1 MKESL
6 DIESRDS
13 LIAYRIERVYGSL
26 QEAKLMAEGGF
37 YNASINRLYYACYYM
52 AVALLLKNNISAQ
65 THSGVKTMLGM
76 HFTSKGKLSISA
88 SKIFTTLMT
97 ESADPKRYWSVLKT
111 RLKKEGAEPTTICST
126 LKMLAWDG
134 KMRLTDVADQEQMFR
149 LIQSIPSPKAE
160 PFKLWMAQVASERLD
175 EMQEGLLYMLLKNK
189 PHSRFQKLKIMTRA
203 GEWV

>member
-1 MKESL
+1 
-6 DIESRDS
+6 
-13 LIAYRIERVYGSL
+13 
-26 QEAKLMAEGGF
+26 
-37 YNASINRLYYACYYM
+37 M

-111 RLKKEGAEPTTICST
+111 RLKKEGAEPTTICSA

-134 KMRLTDVADQEQMFR
+134 KMRLTDVADQEQM
-149 LIQSIPSPKAE
+149 P
-160 PFKLWMAQVASERLD
+160 W
-175 EMQEGLLYMLLKNK
+175 
-189 PHSRFQKLKIMTRA
+189 FQKLKIMTRA

>member
-13 LIAYRIERVYGSL
+13 LIAYRIERAYGSL
-26 QEAKLMAEGGF
+26 KEAKLMAEGGF

-88 SKIFTTLMT
+88 SKIYTTLF
-97 ESADPKRYWSVLKT
+97 EKRHSSDYDAFVY
-111 RLKKEGAEPTTICST
+111 C
-126 LKMLAWDG
+126 
-134 KMRLTDVADQEQMFR
+134 DQEMVDEYY
-149 LIQSIPSPKAE
+149 PKAE
-160 PFKLWMAQVASERLD
+160 AFIEEVKN
-175 EMQEGLLYMLLKNK
+175 LLESTEEKSK
-189 PHSRFQKLKIMTRA
+189 QDI
-203 GEWV
+203 